1 MFRETQMGCYWMW
14 CLLLE
19 TNIAAGFT
27 NILLKQKKGQA
38 IPGKKKLLS
47 KTSNNKTKKPN
58 KQT

>member
-1 MFRETQMGCYWMW
+1 MGCYWMW